1 MRCAV
6 IGNQNVGKSSLIQ
19 RYVKGTY
26 SDNGHPVIPTVQYHY
41 KDDIKNGNFNIKL
54 EIMDTPGIDNY
65 EMVYKFSLKYRA
77 FVFLVFDVSDKESFN
92 NLEDFIEK
100 FNNKNI
106 NPNKLLF
113 IVGNKTDKEAR
124 QVTNDEGEEL
134 ADNYG
139 VKYFE
144 TSAKSGKNVDDL
156 FKKALDQICKNLRE
170 NTYTPGINLE
180 KFGIKEFK
188 A

>member
-6 IGNQNVGKSSLIQ
+6 IGNQSVGKSSLIQ

-26 SDNGHPVIPTVQYHY
+26 SDNGHPVTDKLLYHN

-54 EIMDTPGIDNY
+54 EIMDTPRDN
-65 EMVYKFSLKYRA
+65 MVYHFSLNYRA

-92 NLEDFIEK
+92 NLDDFIEN
-100 FNNKNI
+100 FNNKNV

-113 IVGNKTDKEAR
+113 IIGNKTDKEAR
-124 QVTNDEGEEL
+124 QVTYDEGEEF

-170 NTYTPGINLE
+170 NTYTPGIRLE